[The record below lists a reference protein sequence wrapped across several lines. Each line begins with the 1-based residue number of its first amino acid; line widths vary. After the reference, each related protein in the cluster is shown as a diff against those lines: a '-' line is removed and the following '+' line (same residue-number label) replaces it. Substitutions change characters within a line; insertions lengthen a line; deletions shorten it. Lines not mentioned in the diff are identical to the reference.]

1 MKKIFNFTFLIVA
14 SAISSLT
21 NAQTY
26 LCSGVFADIVND
38 TANVVLCAEEY
49 NPSKVGG
56 DPTTWYVNLSAGQ
69 YYKFHGTVSLE
80 DIQFL
85 DFIVIRE
92 IDASN
97 NTISTLKS
105 FSSPTNN
112 HVTVDFVSQHQT
124 GRFAFDIYCFY
135 GATSQYDGF
144 NFSIKPLENT
154 EMEQACVSTYLGV
167 GTCNPD
173 KTLHING
180 ETKISSSS
188 TNYMLIS
195 PNGNSMDITSYQ
207 TPFSFNKRIYG
218 KGGFFSPRN
227 TDLTLGTYN
236 SSRVTILNNNGN
248 VGIGTVNPQFKL
260 DVQGTIHTD
269 GDIISDED
277 AHIAGILYTTSV
289 IVEQPTGADFV
300 FEPDYN
306 LMDIEEL
313 YKYILQKGHLPQ
325 IQSADEMKQDG
336 VDISI
341 FQMQLLQKIEELTL
355 YIIKQNQQIVELQN
369 IIKNNK

>member
-1 MKKIFNFTFLIVA
+1 MKKIFNFAFLIVA

-38 TANVVLCAEEY
+38 TANVVLCAENY
-49 NPSKVGG
+49 NPTEVGG

-248 VGIGTVNPQFKL
+248 VGIGTTSPAYKL
-260 DVQGTIHTD
+260 DVNGTIQATD
-269 GDIISDED
+269 SIYASEIMVS
-277 AHIAGILYTTSV
+277 TSA
-289 IVEQPTGADFV
+289 GADYV
-300 FEPDYN
+300 FDENYQLPS
-306 LMDIEEL
+306 LEEV
-313 YKYILQKGHLPQ
+313 KNYIQKNKHLPE
-325 IQSADEMKQDG
+325 IQSEKDMQENG
-336 VDISI
+336 VSVNQ
-341 FQMQLLQKIEELTL
+341 FQIQLLQKIEELTL
-355 YIIKQNQQIVELQN
+355 YILKQDERIKELEA
-369 IIKNNK
+369 KAEK